1 MVKSHRTHSVSAS
14 IRRAS
19 GRLQRI
25 EREIAEILE
34 RFPELRAPRPQPVFD
49 QSGSFSRV
57 SVRVT
62 RSMFLH

>member
-1 MVKSHRTHSVSAS
+1 MAKFRRARSVTAS

-19 GRLQRI
+19 DRLQRI

-34 RFPELRAPRPQPVFD
+34 RFPELRAPRPRPALD
-49 QSGSFSRV
+49 QLGSLSRV
-57 SVRVT
+57 SVRVI